1 VSEQTHAAGAASDS
15 VVDRRSRVCVIGA
28 GSSGLTA
35 ARNLMREGFEV
46 DVLERCEDLG
56 GNWNI
61 EMPVSRV
68 YRSTH
73 TISSK
78 PGTEFPDFPMPDEF
92 PDYPHHTEIL
102 RYLKD
107 YARETGVLERIE
119 FGAEVV
125 GMHRADEGNET
136 GDRYWD
142 IELDSGAVRR
152 YGAVVIANG
161 HLWDPLVPEYPGE
174 FTGRTMHSAEYKQ
187 PDRMADQRVMVVG
200 GGNSGCDIACEATH
214 LAEEVFHS
222 TRRGYYYIPKYLWGQ
237 PSDQVGDLMHRL
249 RVPMRVQRM
258 IAKISLRLALGPHEK
273 LGLPEPDHDL
283 FETHPIVN
291 SLLPYYVQHGVVTPK
306 PDIER
311 LDGTTVHFV
320 DGSSEEIDLIVWAT
334 GYNAVFPFL
343 DDRHLNLSDGK
354 PDLYKHVFH
363 PEYDNLFLAG
373 LIHPDSG
380 QFGIVHRQC
389 RAVALYWKEHLAGS
403 SRADRIKEEKRDTRE
418 DFSAGIRFKKTQR
431 HDFQVQHAVYIRSLE
446 KLIGKLGG

>member
-1 VSEQTHAAGAASDS
+1 MSRAEAVATDGSDT
-15 VVDRRSRVCVIGA
+15 VVDRRSVVCVVGA

-35 ARNLMREGFEV
+35 AHNFMLEGFRV
-46 DVLERCEDLG
+46 DVVERCEDLG

-78 PGTEFPDFPMPDEF
+78 PGTEYPDFPMPDEF

-102 RYLKD
+102 QYLRD
-107 YARETGVLERIE
+107 YAEETGVADRIE
-119 FGAEVV
+119 YGVEVV
-125 GMHRADEGNET
+125 GVRPADETNEVGDRFWDVELET
-136 GDRYWD
+136 G
-142 IELDSGAVRR
+142 EVRR

-161 HLWDPLVPEYPGE
+161 HLWDPLIPDYPGDFDGE
-174 FTGRTMHSAEYKQ
+174 TMHSAEYKE
-187 PDRMADQRVMVVG
+187 PSPMADRRVMVVG

-214 LAEEVFHS
+214 LAEAVFHS

-249 RVPMRVQRM
+249 RVPMKVQRV
-258 IAKISLRLALGPHEK
+258 IAKLSLRLALGPHEK

-291 SLLPYYVQHGVVTPK
+291 SLLPYYVQHGVITPK

-311 LDGTTVHFV
+311 LDGRTVHFT
-320 DGSSEEIDLIVWAT
+320 DGSTEEIDLIVWAT
-334 GYNAVFPFL
+334 GYNAVFPFI
-343 DDRHLNLSDGK
+343 DDAHLNLADGK
-354 PDLYKHVFH
+354 PDLYKHVVH
-363 PEYDNLFLAG
+363 PEYDNLFMAG

-389 RAVALYWKEHLAGS
+389 RAMALYWKGHLRNS
-403 SRADRIKEEKRDTRE
+403 SRAARIKEEKRHTRE
-418 DFSAGIRFKKTQR
+418 DFSGGIRFKQTQR
-431 HDFQVQHAVYIRSLE
+431 HDFQVQHAIYTRSLD
-446 KLIGKLGG
+446 KLIRRLGG